1 MQGWKIFTHSLGMV
15 FNNFGAALRI
25 SGVLY
30 LIQAAVS
37 IYYTIRFSEY
47 LTAIRLGAMPPP
59 PQGSIFTGLMV
70 VVVSVFVPIWIA
82 VAWHRY
88 ILLEENPGSAV
99 PSYHGPQIMAYLGKS
114 ILIGLLLVIGGMA
127 VGGVSVIVLGVFGS
141 YGLIAGMVLA
151 FIFMVYISYR
161 IGLVLPAAALGK
173 KMAFGEALDMT
184 SQAKSV
190 VFQLGIITIGFGA
203 LTQLPSYFNADP
215 TSAINIVYSQVTGW
229 IVMMLGVS
237 ILTTLYGV
245 YVENRE
251 L

>member
-15 FNNFGAALRI
+15 FNNLGAALRI

-37 IYYTIRFSEY
+37 VYYTITFSEY
-47 LTAIRLGAMPPP
+47 LLAISSGAMPPP
-59 PQGSIFTGLMV
+59 PDGAIFTGLMV

-88 ILLEENPGSAV
+88 ILLEENPGAAV
-99 PSYHGPQIMAYLGKS
+99 PTFHGPQIMVYLGKS
-114 ILIGLLLVIGGMA
+114 ILIGLLLVGGGMA
-127 VGGVSVIVLGVFGS
+127 VGGISVIVLGIFGS

-151 FIFMVYISYR
+151 FVFMIYISYR

-173 KMAFGEALDMT
+173 KMAFGEAQDMT

-190 VFQLGIITIGFGA
+190 VFQLAIITIGFGV

-215 TSAINIVYSQVTGW
+215 ASAINIVYSQVTGW
-229 IVMMLGVS
+229 IVMMLGIS